1 MSPANG
7 HANGA
12 TATASGNIGETFG
25 PLPTFGPKNGLQ
37 FSSEQVKELITALE
51 VPFDPRVI
59 EWRVTNTAKDK
70 RRGQVIPYAD
80 QFRKMDFL
88 ELCQWFTKSIRLFDL
103 ADRSCSNQT
112 LRVAAENLRA
122 AAIEFVVSL
131 ARRDA
136 RIAELL
142 EKEFR
147 STLSVANSARVRK

>member
-1 MSPANG
+1 M
-7 HANGA
+7 
-12 TATASGNIGETFG
+12 
-25 PLPTFGPKNGLQ
+25 GLY
-37 FSSEQVKELITALE
+37 
-51 VPFDPRVI
+51 DVI
-59 EWRVTNTAKDK
+59 ERKSVMFTCHGRLDLLIDN
-70 RRGQVIPYAD
+70 AD

-112 LRVAAENLRA
+112 LRVAAGNLRA
-122 AAIEFVVSL
+122 AAIELVVSL
-131 ARRDA
+131 GRRDA